1 MTPSLTPE
9 VLFCA
14 VHDHI
19 PHFAHQC
26 ITKNEMQ
33 IRKYILN
40 TKVFVL
46 SLVHHILN
54 LVTQD
59 GICWYTPSS
68 AVEGSYSVSL
78 ASISFGQP
86 SKQCCPHTPCDSSS
100 LPVTLTTAVQGSGPL
115 PAPSQPETKLSSAG
129 VFLLLQSKWLLHHLR
144 SPHCSTGFLQVA
156 GVSGRVGVSAEHAA
170 CGRERGE
177 GRKGFQRDTHSE
189 VGLGHL
195 PRVFCSVLMRQQC
208 SHLPITHES
217 GLAANTQVSPPDR
230 ASTRLEHT
238 PGTTAGRHSLFQR
251 LNVIIATQAAHPPLK
266 H

>member
-14 VHDHI
+14 AHDHI
-19 PHFAHQC
+19 PHCAHQC

-40 TKVFVL
+40 TKLFVL

-78 ASISFGQP
+78 PSISFGQP
-86 SKQCCPHTPCDSSS
+86 SKQCCPHAPCDSSS

-115 PAPSQPETKLSSAG
+115 PAPSQPETKLSSPGFFFTAAKQM
-129 VFLLLQSKWLLHHLR
+129 VAASFAKSPLQHR
-144 SPHCSTGFLQVA
+144 FSP
-156 GVSGRVGVSAEHAA
+156 SGWCEWQGG
-170 CGRERGE
+170 C
-177 GRKGFQRDTHSE
+177 
-189 VGLGHL
+189 
-195 PRVFCSVLMRQQC
+195 QC
-208 SHLPITHES
+208 
-217 GLAANTQVSPPDR
+217 
-230 ASTRLEHT
+230 
-238 PGTTAGRHSLFQR
+238 
-251 LNVIIATQAAHPPLK
+251 
-266 H
+266 